1 MFFSHDT
8 RMATTNPR
16 ANQRKRRIVIG
27 ILVAMLILAIADYF
41 FYPLLPIGGIN
52 TNTGQNGAWIR
63 YTWYFG
69 HYSEADQ
76 KELAKNLQRRQIRYA
91 FFHVRYI
98 KKDGTLKF
106 RYPNE
111 AQKLNRTI
119 NQNAPAT
126 MTLAWIYA
134 GRDQVDLSKPEIRK
148 TMVQQAVWLT
158 QECGFDGVQW
168 DYEICPDGDESQLKL
183 LHETRQALG
192 MNKLLS
198 VAAAMNYPWPLGRFG
213 WTENYFTKLAK
224 DCDQICIMGYD
235 SGLYFPRAYAALL
248 KRQIKRIPKVVHESN
263 PECKVLLGVPTYED
277 GPPSHNPHA
286 ENLKIALKAAREA
299 KSSQL
304 NGIAVFAD
312 YTTDSEEW
320 RLYERYWLDR
330 R

>member
-1 MFFSHDT
+1 MNDSTFKK
-8 RMATTNPR
+8 RPR
-16 ANQRKRRIVIG
+16 RWRKSIICLAA
-27 ILVAMLILAIADYF
+27 ILLVLLIADYF
-41 FYPLLPIGGIN
+41 LYPLLPIGGRSS
-52 TNTGQNGAWIR
+52 NTGQNGAWLR

-76 KELAKNLQRRQIRYA
+76 KELAKNLQTRQIRYA
-91 FFHVRYI
+91 YFHVRYI
-98 KKDGTLKF
+98 KIDGTLKF
-106 RYPNE
+106 RFPNE
-111 AQKLNRTI
+111 AKKLNRTI
-119 NQNAPAT
+119 HQNAPAT

-158 QECGFDGVQW
+158 KECGFDGVQW
-168 DYEICPDGDESQLKL
+168 DYEVCPDGNESQLRL

-192 MNKLLS
+192 VNKLLS
-198 VAAAMNYPWPLGRFG
+198 VAASMNYPWPLGRFG
-213 WTENYFTKLAK
+213 WSESYFAKLAV

-248 KRQIKRIPKVVHESN
+248 KRQIKRIPKAVHESN

-286 ENLKIALKAAREA
+286 ENLKIALKAARET

-304 NGIAVFAD
+304 NGVALFAD
-312 YTTDSEEW
+312 YTTDADEW
-320 RLYERYWLDR
+320 LLYERYWLDR